1 MPAPQAAAAVAAA
14 RWFSA
19 RSGKVLVHARHMA
32 KTRSKKWGMPVSTTH
47 LSCGALFGVGI
58 ANGRA
63 QWTVIRTILLAWLL
77 TLTTAAFLSGSVYL
91 LIRQL

>member
-1 MPAPQAAAAVAAA
+1 MLA
-14 RWFSA
+14 S
-19 RSGKVLVHARHMA
+19 MA

-77 TLTTAAFLSGSVYL
+77 TLPTAAFLSGSVYL

>member
-1 MPAPQAAAAVAAA
+1 MLGIDGQNPLEEM
-14 RWFSA
+14 
-19 RSGKVLVHARHMA
+19 GHA
-32 KTRSKKWGMPVSTTH
+32 GIDD
-47 LSCGALFGVGI
+47 SCILRPLFGVGI

-77 TLTTAAFLSGSVYL
+77 TLPTAAFLSGSVYL

>member
-1 MPAPQAAAAVAAA
+1 
-14 RWFSA
+14 
-19 RSGKVLVHARHMA
+19 MA
-32 KTRSKKWGMPVSTTH
+32 KTRSKKWGMPVSTTD

-63 QWTVIRTILLAWLL
+63 HWTVIRTILLAWLL